1 MIKTNAMRLLES
13 RGIHFKTQDY
23 EVDENDLSG
32 EHVAK
37 QLGIPAEQVFKTL
50 VLQGENQGYFVCCI
64 PSDFEV
70 DLKKAARAVNDKK
83 ADMIH
88 VKDLQRITG
97 YVRGGCSPVG
107 MKKDLPTFIDETAL
121 LFDEI
126 FVSAGVRGT
135 MVIIAPEDLIN
146 YVNAQMYDLV
156 KS

>member
-1 MIKTNAMRLLES
+1 VIKTNAMRLLES

-37 QLGIPAEQVFKTL
+37 QLGIPTEQVFKTL